1 MNDRNVLTGIIYG
14 VCLSVILMLTMGFAF
29 KAGAN
34 SVVDSCTNYGKYVL
48 NDGDR
53 KLLCSMISVEAIEM
67 QHSQAE
73 FYTKEN
79 KQAHAKDR
87 K

>member
-1 MNDRNVLTGIIYG
+1 MNDVNVLTGIIYG
-14 VCLSVILMLTMGFAF
+14 VCLSVIVMLTTSFAF

-53 KLLCSMISVEAIEM
+53 KILCSTISVEAVEM

>member
-1 MNDRNVLTGIIYG
+1 MNDGNVLTGIICG
-14 VCLSVILMLTMGFAF
+14 VCLSVIILCTMSLAF

-34 SVVDSCTNYGKYVL
+34 SVVDSCSNYGKYVL

-53 KLLCSMISVEAIEM
+53 KILCSIVSVEAIEM